1 MINNKNK
8 TPFFSIILP
17 TYNRS
22 QILNRAVQSILDQQY
37 PHFELIIVD
46 DCSQD
51 DTPHVINGLEKKDTR
66 IRSLRLEENQGQ
78 SGARNAGIFSA
89 QGACIALIDDDD
101 EIVPTWLFKANK
113 KIASLPESWGVLYP
127 RQWIKDDM
135 TGIPYP
141 NVVSPMEGYIFKRL
155 MKGELLPIG
164 ASGAFIKK
172 EALLECGGFDI
183 NMFGIEDYDL
193 WFTLSKKWTFHFI
206 NAPLVIVH
214 EHQGPR
220 ISRPGEKMN
229 STQKR
234 FIQKWEKDMIRY
246 GGKEIFSWLQKK
258 KNAEDLFSQVR
269 KKVFFEGRRAA
280 LRFFLS
286 ACSKSNFRI
295 FMSLKILLII
305 LFGLRVYDILR
316 RIRGSFYWSIYK
328 LKRRK
333 HNF

>member
-1 MINNKNK
+1 MINNQDG

-22 QILNRAVQSILDQQY
+22 QILDRVVQGILDQQH

-51 DTPHVINGLEKKDTR
+51 DTPLVIKDLEKKDQR
-66 IRSLRLEENQGQ
+66 IRSLRLEKNLGL

-101 EIVPTWLFKANK
+101 EVIPEWLAKAYK
-113 KIASLPESWGVLYP
+113 KITTLPESWGVLYP
-127 RQWIKDDM
+127 RQWIRDDM

-141 NVVSPMEGYIFKRL
+141 NVVSPMEGYIFEKL
-155 MKGELLPIG
+155 LKGEQLPIG
-164 ASGAFIKK
+164 ASGVFIRK
-172 EALLECGGFDI
+172 EALLECGGFDV
-183 NMFGIEDYDL
+183 NMSGIEDYDL

-206 NAPLVIVH
+206 NAPLVIVY

-220 ISRPGEKMN
+220 MSNPGEKMIR
-229 STQKR
+229 TQKR
-234 FIQKWEKDMIRY
+234 FIQKWEKDMIQY
-246 GGKEIFSWLQKK
+246 GGKEIFSWQQKK
-258 KNAEDLFSQVR
+258 RKAEDLFAQVR
-269 KKVFFEGRRAA
+269 KKVFHEGRWAS

-286 ACSKSNFRI
+286 TCSKANFRI

-305 LFGLRVYDILR
+305 LFGSRAYDILR
-316 RIRGSFYWSIYK
+316 RIRGSLYWNLYK